1 MNQDRVKE
9 ILLETADTELE
20 FSVVFTGKSSKK
32 VNGLYKPDTHEII
45 LHNKNFA
52 NDNELIYTAV
62 HEYTHH
68 KQCEK
73 EGGFY
78 STRVHSPKFWT
89 LFHSLLAEAEKKG
102 FYKITLEESP
112 ELLELTDEI
121 RQVIM
126 VEDGKL
132 MKELGRLL
140 GKARPLCKKAGVRY
154 EDYVDRVLC
163 LPRASATAIEKISA
177 YDVNPAIGYEAMKFV
192 ANIGN
197 AEKRAEAEEM
207 FLNKTSPATVR
218 GTISKKKEEDPRR
231 TLEKEKRRLEK
242 TILSLQAR
250 LETVE
255 SRLAN
260 MPISPFIIA
269 VIFSIFMSLPMIGQN
284 SNPIPIPPVPP
295 IPGMPE
301 IPKPN
306 TINPVLPQVPAAPEF
321 LKTTN
326 QPKTE
331 KIVTRKKISPA
342 EIIERLNS
350 SQGGAFAKRL
360 MSTLIENDDQGFD
373 VLNKIIEELSKEDLQ
388 GFPIQTV
395 ESKNK
400 KNVLIKNF
408 NFNGKNMLEEFGS
421 FAVSGITADK
431 SFFMAAESKAA
442 AAGQKNGERLYIFAK
457 RNIAGTYK
465 LFVEIDQDTKNH
477 SSLFFKFF
485 KNSPFD
491 AKLDQNILFSQI
503 KTDRLDLDAV
513 FDLTAE

>member
-89 LFHSLLAEAEKKG
+89 LFHNLLAEAEKKG

-126 VEDGKL
+126 VEDGRL

-163 LPRASATAIEKISA
+163 LPRASATALEKISA
-177 YDVNPAIGYEAMKFV
+177 YNVNPEIGYEAMKLV

-197 AEKRAEAEEM
+197 PEKRAEAEEM

-218 GTISKKKEEDPRR
+218 GKISAKKEEDPRR

-269 VIFSIFMSLPMIGQN
+269 VIFSIFTSLPIIAQN
-284 SNPIPIPPVPP
+284 SNPIPIPSVPP
-295 IPGMPE
+295 IPEIPA

-306 TINPVLPQVPAAPEF
+306 TVSPAIPQAPSAPEF
-321 LKTTN
+321 FKIDN
-326 QPKTE
+326 QPKNE
-331 KIVTRKKISPA
+331 KVLTKKRLSPA
-342 EIIERLNS
+342 EMIERLNS
-350 SQGGAFAKRL
+350 SQDGAFAKRL

-373 VLNKIIEELSKEDLQ
+373 VLNKIIEELSKNDVQ
-388 GFPIQTV
+388 KFPVQTG
-395 ESKNK
+395 SGKNK
-400 KNVLIKNF
+400 EGLLIRTF
-408 NFNGKNMLEEFGS
+408 NFNGKNMLGEFGS
-421 FAVSGITADK
+421 FAVSYVTPDK
-431 SFFMAAESKAA
+431 SFFLAAESKAA
-442 AAGQKNGERLYIFAK
+442 ATGQKNGERLYIFAK
-457 RNIAGTYK
+457 RNITGTYK

-477 SSLFFKFF
+477 NSLFFKFF
-485 KNSPFD
+485 KNSPFE
-491 AKLDQNILFSQI
+491 AKLDQNILLSQI
-503 KTDRLDLDAV
+503 KTDKFDLDAV
-513 FDLTAE
+513 FDLASN

>member
-52 NDNELIYTAV
+52 NDNELIYTAI

-73 EGGFY
+73 DGGFY
-78 STRVHSPKFWT
+78 TKRVHSPKFWT
-89 LFHSLLAEAEKKG
+89 LFHNLLAEAEKKG
-102 FYKITLEESP
+102 LYRITLEESP

-177 YDVNPAIGYEAMKFV
+177 YDVNPSIGYEAMKLV

-197 AEKRAEAEEM
+197 TEKRAEAEEM
-207 FLNKTSPATVR
+207 FLKRTSPAAVR
-218 GTISKKKEEDPRR
+218 GQISTKKEEDPRR

-242 TILSLQAR
+242 TILSLQAK

-260 MPISPFIIA
+260 MPIAPFIIA
-269 VIFSIFMSLPMIGQN
+269 VIFSIFTSLPMIAQN
-284 SNPIPIPPVPP
+284 SNPIPIPSVPP
-295 IPGMPE
+295 IPGIPA

-306 TINPVLPQVPAAPEF
+306 TVGPAIPKAPAAPEF
-321 LKTTN
+321 FKLDH
-326 QPKTE
+326 QPKNE
-331 KIVTRKKISPA
+331 KNLTRKRLSPA
-342 EIIERLNS
+342 EMIERLNS
-350 SQGGAFAKRL
+350 SQDGAFAKRL
-360 MSTLIENDDQGFD
+360 MSTLIESEDQGFD
-373 VLNKIIEELSKEDLQ
+373 VLNKIIEELSKNDVQKFQMQIKE
-388 GFPIQTV
+388 
-395 ESKNK
+395 NK
-400 KNVLIKNF
+400 KNEVIKNF

-421 FAVSGITADK
+421 FAASDITPDK
-431 SFFMAAESKAA
+431 SFFLAAESKAA
-442 AAGQKNGERLYIFAK
+442 AKGEKNGERLYIFAK

-477 SSLFFKFF
+477 NSLFFKLF
-485 KNSPFD
+485 KNSPFE
-491 AKLDQNILFSQI
+491 AKFDQNILFSQI
-503 KTDRLDLDAV
+503 KNDRIDLDAV
-513 FDLTAE
+513 FDLNSN